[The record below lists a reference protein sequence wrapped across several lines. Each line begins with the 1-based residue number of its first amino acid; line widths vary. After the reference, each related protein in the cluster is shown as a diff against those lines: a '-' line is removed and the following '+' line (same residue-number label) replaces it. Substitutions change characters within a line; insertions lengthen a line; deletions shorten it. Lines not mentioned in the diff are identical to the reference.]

1 MKLIYIINLVNKTN
15 LPIDHFLHESTKSP
29 HKYKIEDKMRVAE
42 DGCAMC
48 IEKDKRILLLEKHI
62 ELLEFSLGKYRK
74 NGSE

>member
-1 MKLIYIINLVNKTN
+1 
-15 LPIDHFLHESTKSP
+15 
-29 HKYKIEDKMRVAE
+29 MRVAE